1 MLFIQSLS
9 IGVKPRLFFLSE
21 FEHVLPIT
29 CNSLFPPVALDCF
42 IASTS
47 SGISSMCPG
56 AGGAFGSFRRPCPF
70 ATRQYSVRT
79 FRSYSRDD
87 LLQSDRKLVRVER
100 SSFPYFFPW
109 RRDFIPGVHT
119 QIILFFTT
127 ETRSTYIDLSEFVA
141 LAVASIQLNC
151 FLFLASSYRQFA
163 RQRVSAEFRRRVCT
177 IPLQLLPLARVT

>member
-9 IGVKPRLFFLSE
+9 IGVKPHLFFLSE

-29 CNSLFPPVALDCF
+29 CNSLFPPVVLDCF
-42 IASTS
+42 ISSPS
-47 SGISSMCPG
+47 SGISSIGPG

-163 RQRVSAEFRRRVCT
+163 RQRVSAEFRRRV
-177 IPLQLLPLARVT
+177 

>member
-1 MLFIQSLS
+1 MTLIDHVERGKDLRRPVSGTADDYDLLIDSTRAVEPLDRISLWDT
-9 IGVKPRLFFLSE
+9 GVHR
-21 FEHVLPIT
+21 T
-29 CNSLFPPVALDCF
+29 RT
-42 IASTS
+42 ASRST
-47 SGISSMCPG
+47 

-87 LLQSDRKLVRVER
+87 LLQRDRKLVRVER

-163 RQRVSAEFRRRVCT
+163 RQRVSAEFRRRV
-177 IPLQLLPLARVT
+177 